1 MSVIR
6 MSLWKRVLLAA
17 PLICAF
23 GHTQQVD
30 AAVSVRVDAR
40 PVSDPIEVSV
50 SVTDASG
57 GPVVGLTASDFQL
70 SVDGVAVASPTF
82 SLPPA
87 QGTRKVSVVFAMDF
101 SSTVRSAALEPM
113 QNAVVA
119 FINAMA
125 PGDYAAIV
133 KFNESNPAQASV
145 VQPFTA
151 IDGGAG
157 NSALISAV
165 MAPYDGTGSNVL
177 DAVELSIQQLTS
189 PPTPLPDGPKAVVLI
204 SDGRDNASTTDVPTV
219 VAAAN
224 AGGVAIFTVGV
235 GNIAPGDNI
244 LAQLAE
250 GTGATYLP
258 APTDGQIADA
268 YAEISS
274 LLNNE
279 YLLTFTS
286 TITDCSSHNLQ
297 VTVTSQEPATSS
309 FTRCDT
315 APPPPPPPTVG
326 GGGGGGGGAVG
337 LLELG
342 AGIALL
348 ALVRRRRMSKG
359 RRLDDR

>member
-1 MSVIR
+1 
-6 MSLWKRVLLAA
+6 MSLWKRVLLVA
-17 PLICAF
+17 PLIFAF
-23 GHTQQVD
+23 GHAQQAG
-30 AAVSVRVDAR
+30 AAVAVRVDAR

-50 SVTDASG
+50 SVTNASG
-57 GPVVGLTASDFQL
+57 GPVTGLTASDFQL
-70 SVDGVAVASPTF
+70 SVDGTAVASPTF

-133 KFNESNPAQASV
+133 KFNESNPDKASV

-151 IDGGAG
+151 IDDGGAG
-157 NSALISAV
+157 DSQLISQV

-177 DAVELSIQQLTS
+177 DAVALSIQQLTS
-189 PPTPLPDGPKAVVLI
+189 PPTTLPDGPKAVVLV
-204 SDGRDNASTTDVPTV
+204 SDGRDNASTTDVPAV

-224 AGGVAIFTVGV
+224 AGGIAIFTIGV

-244 LAQLAE
+244 LAQMAA

-268 YAEISS
+268 YAQISS

-279 YLLTFTS
+279 YLLTFQS
-286 TITDCSSHNLQ
+286 SITDCSSHSLQ
-297 VTVTSQEPATSS
+297 VTVTGQTAATSS
-309 FTRCDT
+309 FTRCDA
-315 APPPPPPPTVG
+315 APPPPPPVG
-326 GGGGGGGGAVG
+326 DDGGGGGGGGAIG

-342 AGIALL
+342 AGIGLL
-348 ALVRRRRMSKG
+348 ALVRRRRTTKQALPLN
-359 RRLDDR
+359 R